1 MATYACVPPGAKER
15 SGGFLGAACG
25 ARCRFRRAERQRAV
39 AGRER
44 SGEEAAREHLAPG
57 GETPPGVGPIRDR
70 NYKTHHQAPPFR
82 SCLPHPGPVCS
93 AIKKNVFVLGFLRPR
108 GAVPGPVTLD

>member
-1 MATYACVPPGAKER
+1 MVRAGLRAVGGGGGGPRGGEGPHRGGYQGGRKVPVLALRIMNTATYPCVAPGAKGH
-15 SGGFLGAACG
+15 SGGFLEAACG
-25 ARCRFRRAERQRAV
+25 ARGDLRRAERQRAV

-70 NYKTHHQAPPFR
+70 NYKTQH
-82 SCLPHPGPVCS
+82 
-93 AIKKNVFVLGFLRPR
+93 
-108 GAVPGPVTLD
+108 